1 MGKQRWDKDRHG
13 DRGGWGGGTELLV
26 GQEEKGC
33 EEGEGSRR
41 KTGLVVDT
49 NRVVLWPLVQVKL
62 GKVER
67 GVEVATSRISLVEG
81 VQYTAHYKHVR
92 EVRER
97 PSTYATRYQMVR
109 IRTTS
114 R

>member
-81 VQYTAHYKHVR
+81 ADALVEIGG
-92 EVRER
+92 EVLVHEGL
-97 PSTYATRYQMVR
+97 VLGDVL
-109 IRTTS
+109 I
-114 R
+114 